1 MRPPARPLWRAHDG
15 AAYLGERRAVGEA
28 HGGAFG
34 LDTELLPQLHELGR
48 DGAVFHLRV
57 EILERR
63 GADRLIAG
71 PQDALDR
78 PVRADPAALARRGAQ
93 RLLSPAAV
101 PPLRAARA
109 VSQPPDHR
117 AAPVRARPGGR

>member
-34 LDTELLPQLHELGR
+34 LDTELLPQLHEIGR

-63 GADRLIAG
+63 GADRPIAG
-71 PQDALDR
+71 PQDA
-78 PVRADPAALARRGAQ
+78 RGSRSEEHTSELQ
-93 RLLSPAAV
+93 SHSDLVCRLLLEKKKA
-101 PPLRAARA
+101 
-109 VSQPPDHR
+109 DK
-117 AAPVRARPGGR
+117 